1 MVNVDC
7 IKISVPKTR
16 KSPPYKAKDCK
27 GEKKKGKDGNMYV
40 SKKYPSGYRW
50 ARVGH
55 KTIAE
60 KRKECKEKGLIL
72 DSETKECRKRKNKTT
87 KTTKTTKTIKTIKT
101 TFKQDSDVVKV
112 STKRFNDEFLNY
124 VDSEKFCF
132 RKRSSGLT
140 TNISKS
146 YIRLHSNT
154 KNTYYYVLYDGEKIR
169 ENIVAF
175 ALMRNKGKKYSE
187 VKVICAR
194 KNSKG
199 YGRRFLTE
207 IEKLESSKTKMLILC
222 SVEEAIPFYYNMNYD
237 IMDDDICW
245 KLRLFFCPGDL
256 KDCLYMYKY
265 I

>member
-1 MVNVDC
+1 MVHTDC
-7 IKISVPKTR
+7 IKISVPKSR

-27 GEKKKGKDGNMYV
+27 DEKKKGVDGNMYV

-50 ARVGH
+50 VRVGY
-55 KTIAE
+55 KTIDE
-60 KRKECKEKGLIL
+60 KRKECKEKGLVL
-72 DSETKECRKRKNKTT
+72 DSVTKECRKRKNRKPT
-87 KTTKTTKTIKTIKT
+87 KPTKPPKP
-101 TFKQDSDVVKV
+101 TFKQDNDIVKV
-112 STKRFNDEFLNY
+112 STKRFNNEFLNY
-124 VDSEKFCF
+124 VDSEKFCY

-222 SVEEAIPFYYNMNYD
+222 SVEEAIPFYYNMDYD

>member
-1 MVNVDC
+1 MVHTDC
-7 IKISVPKTR
+7 IKISVPKSR

-27 GEKKKGKDGNMYV
+27 DEKKKGVDGNMYV

-50 ARVGH
+50 SRVGY

-60 KRKECKEKGLIL
+60 KRKECKEKGLVL
-72 DSETKECRKRKNKTT
+72 DSETKECRKRKTT
-87 KTTKTTKTIKTIKT
+87 KPTKPTKPKKPTI
-101 TFKQDSDVVKV
+101 KQDSDVVKV

-124 VDSEKFCF
+124 VDSEKFCY
-132 RKRSSGLT
+132 RKRSTGT
-140 TNISKS
+140 TTFISKS
-146 YIRLHSNT
+146 YIRAHSNT

-169 ENIVAF
+169 KNIVAF

-207 IEKLESSKTKMLILC
+207 IEKLESDKTKMLILC
-222 SVEEAIPFYYNMNYD
+222 SVEEAIPFYYNMDYD